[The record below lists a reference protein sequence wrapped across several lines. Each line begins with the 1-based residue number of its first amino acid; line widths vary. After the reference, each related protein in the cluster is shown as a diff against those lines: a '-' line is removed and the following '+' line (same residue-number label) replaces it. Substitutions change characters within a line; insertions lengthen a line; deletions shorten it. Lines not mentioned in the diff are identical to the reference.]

1 MFFCAFSFYYN
12 LDFVRTMWGNNL
24 YACIF
29 PLYMYISLYLDYRS
43 GCHVV
48 DYTFCILA
56 DVNGA
61 KFYILSKVYV
71 YAFMHIF
78 SFFLPDVYWLSAMCL
93 PKSGHSAAHCLYS
106 VIIVHYQDVKGSR
119 LSQPL
124 SFLKTWSLRN
134 PVTKLSH
141 NEVLKDN
148 DIFKSKYL
156 GHITSSR
163 KIIKINM

>member
-1 MFFCAFSFYYN
+1 MFFYEFSFYYN

-78 SFFLPDVYWLSAMCL
+78 SFFLPDVKWLSAMCL

-106 VIIVHYQDVKGSR
+106 VLIVHNRTSR
-119 LSQPL
+119 EVGFP
-124 SFLKTWSLRN
+124 N
-134 PVTKLSH
+134 PSPFWKRDH
-141 NEVLKDN
+141 
-148 DIFKSKYL
+148 
-156 GHITSSR
+156 
-163 KIIKINM
+163 